1 MKILMVNKFF
11 YIKGGSETYYFSLK
25 KLLEENGHEVI
36 DFSMKD
42 EKNFESKYAD
52 FFVDGIDYN
61 KKQSIFSK
69 IKAGMKIIYSLE
81 AKKKLEKLIKET
93 KPDIA
98 HLHIFQHQL
107 SLSILDVLKKYNI
120 PIVYTAHDL
129 KMICPNY
136 KMITNGNICE
146 KCKEQKYYN
155 CMKYKC
161 IKDSTVKSAIGMIEA
176 YVNKWRKAYDKIDYI
191 ITPSKFYKEKFIEFG
206 IDTNKITHIPNFLT
220 DENIEYDE
228 LQEQDYYL
236 YFGRLSEEKGIMTL
250 IKAVQETNIKLKIV
264 GTGPLKEEIEK
275 YVNENKL
282 TNIEILG
289 FKSGKEL
296 YTIVANSKC
305 VILPSEWYENGPYSA
320 IEALKLGKPLIGSN
334 LGGIPELIK
343 EGKNGYIFQF
353 GNVLELK
360 RKIIKMENLNSFEIV
375 KMKRESKKIFFDEY
389 TNLTHWKKVLEI
401 YNKILKKENAN
412 EKN

>member
-25 KLLEENGHEVI
+25 KLLEQNGHEVI

-42 EKNFESKYAD
+42 ERNFESKYSD
-52 FFVDGIDYN
+52 FFVDGVDYN
-61 KKQSIFSK
+61 KEQSIFSK

-107 SLSILDVLKKYNI
+107 SLSILDVLKKYKI

-136 KMITNGNICE
+136 KMLTNGQVCE
-146 KCKEQKYYN
+146 MCKGEKYYN
-155 CMKYKC
+155 CLKNKC

-191 ITPSKFYKEKFIEFG
+191 ITPSKFYKDKFIEFG
-206 IDTNKITHIPNFLT
+206 IDANKITHIPNFLT
-220 DENIEYDE
+220 EENIEFDE
-228 LQEQDYYL
+228 LEEKDYYL

-250 IKAVQETNIKLKIV
+250 IKAVQETKVKLKIV

-305 VILPSEWYENGPYSA
+305 VVLPSEWYENGPYSA
-320 IEALKLGKPLIGSN
+320 IEALKLGRPIIGSD
-334 LGGIPELIK
+334 LGGIPELID
-343 EGKNGYIFQF
+343 EGENGFVFKNA
-353 GNVLELK
+353 NVLNLK
-360 RKIIKMENLNSFEIV
+360 NIINKVEEMDLSYQEN
-375 KMKRESKKIFFDEY
+375 MSKKSKEKFKLVNTEK
-389 TNLTHWKKVLEI
+389 NHLELLLRI
-401 YNKILKKENAN
+401 YNNVLSKPKY
-412 EKN
+412 

>member
-25 KLLEENGHEVI
+25 KLLEQNGHEVI

-52 FFVDGIDYN
+52 FFVDGVDYN

-69 IKAGMKIIYSLE
+69 IKSGMKIIYSLE

-136 KMITNGNICE
+136 KMLTNGQVCE
-146 KCKEQKYYN
+146 KCKGEKYYN
-155 CMKYKC
+155 CLKNKC

-191 ITPSKFYKEKFIEFG
+191 ITPSKFYKDKFIEFG
-206 IDTNKITHIPNFLT
+206 IDANKVTHIPNFLT
-220 DENIEYDE
+220 EENIEYDE
-228 LQEQDYYL
+228 LENQDYYL

-250 IKAVQETNIKLKIV
+250 IKAVQEAKVKLKIV

-275 YVNENKL
+275 FVNENKL

-305 VILPSEWYENGPYSA
+305 VVLPSEWYENGPYSA
-320 IEALKLGKPLIGSN
+320 IEALKLGRPIIGSD
-334 LGGIPELIK
+334 LGGIPELID
-343 EGKNGYIFQF
+343 EGENGYIFRYK
-353 GNVLELK
+353 NILDLEEKLFFMEKTDYLQQKEMSQNSKNIFKK
-360 RKIIKMENLNSFEIV
+360 RYTGVNHFKVIYEIY
-375 KMKRESKKIFFDEY
+375 E
-389 TNLTHWKKVLEI
+389 KVL
-401 YNKILKKENAN
+401 NKDNAN

>member
-25 KLLEENGHEVI
+25 KLLEQNGHEVI
-36 DFSMKD
+36 DFSMQD
-42 EKNFESKYAD
+42 EKNFESKYSK
-52 FFVDGIDYN
+52 FFVEGVDYN

-81 AKKKLEKLIKET
+81 AKRKLEKLIKET

-129 KMICPNY
+129 KIICPNY
-136 KMITNGNICE
+136 KMLTNGQVCE
-146 KCKEQKYYN
+146 KCKGEKYYN
-155 CMKYKC
+155 CLKNKC

-191 ITPSKFYKEKFIEFG
+191 ITPSKFYKDKFIEFG
-206 IDTNKITHIPNFLT
+206 IDANKVTHIPNFLT
-220 DENIEYDE
+220 EENIDYDKLE
-228 LQEQDYYL
+228 EQDYYL

-250 IKAVQETNIKLKIV
+250 IKAVQEANVKLKIV

-275 YVNENKL
+275 YVSENKL

-305 VILPSEWYENGPYSA
+305 VVLPSEWYENGPYSA
-320 IEALKLGKPLIGSN
+320 IEALKLGRPLIGSD
-334 LGGIPELIK
+334 LGGIPELID
-343 EGKNGYIFQF
+343 EGENGYIFKNANILNLKNIINQVEDLDLLQQENMSKKSKEKF
-353 GNVLELK
+353 KLVYAGKKHLELLLDIYNNVLL
-360 RKIIKMENLNSFEIV
+360 RKN
-375 KMKRESKKIFFDEY
+375 R
-389 TNLTHWKKVLEI
+389 LT
-401 YNKILKKENAN
+401 
-412 EKN
+412 

>member
-1 MKILMVNKFF
+1 MKVLMVNKFF

-52 FFVDGIDYN
+52 FFVDGVDYN
-61 KKQSIFSK
+61 QKQSIFAK

-136 KMITNGNICE
+136 KMLTNGQVCE
-146 KCKEQKYYN
+146 KCKGEKYYN
-155 CMKYKC
+155 CLKNKC

-176 YVNKWRKAYDKIDYI
+176 YINKWRKAYDKIDYI
-191 ITPSKFYKEKFIEFG
+191 ITPSKFYKDKFIEFG
-206 IDTNKITHIPNFLT
+206 IDANKVTHIPNFLT
-220 DENIEYDE
+220 EENIEYDKLE
-228 LQEQDYYL
+228 EQDYYL

-250 IKAVQETNIKLKIV
+250 IKAVQEAKVKLKIV
-264 GTGPLKEEIEK
+264 GTGPLKEKIEK

-296 YTIVANSKC
+296 YIIVANSKC
-305 VILPSEWYENGPYSA
+305 VVLPSEWYENGPYSA
-320 IEALKLGKPLIGSN
+320 IEALKLGRPLIGSDF
-334 LGGIPELIK
+334 GGIPELID
-343 EGKNGYIFQF
+343 EGKNGFIYEAF
-353 GNVLELK
+353 NVSALNG
-360 RKIIKMENLNSFEIV
+360 KIEKMENMDNIQQKELSENSKEKF
-375 KMKRESKKIFFDEY
+375 KRCYIDNKHYSELIK
-389 TNLTHWKKVLEI
+389 I
-401 YNKILKKENAN
+401 YNKALNA
-412 EKN
+412 E